1 MYLCHVSTKK
11 GFPGG
16 SALKNLPA
24 MQETQ
29 TQSLGGEDP
38 LDKKMANHSTIL
50 V

>member
-1 MYLCHVSTKK
+1 MFVSCKHFKK

-16 SALKNLPA
+16 LALKNLPA

-29 TQSLGGEDP
+29 AQALGGEDP
-38 LDKKMANHSTIL
+38 LEKKMANHSIIL